1 MQFVWS
7 AVHKR
12 KLQINSQYP
21 TNCKYSELTCTT
33 TFCQCP
39 DVRGATH
46 KDETRRSQLRC
57 SRTKIM
63 EQSAR
68 ASPSIRDPRKFQ
80 ETIKDIFVFILG
92 CGT

>member
-1 MQFVWS
+1 
-7 AVHKR
+7 
-12 KLQINSQYP
+12 
-21 TNCKYSELTCTT
+21 
-33 TFCQCP
+33 
-39 DVRGATH
+39 
-46 KDETRRSQLRC
+46 
-57 SRTKIM
+57 M